1 MKQNLLVIFLNR
13 KEKIMIKNDKHSVAN
28 LLGTMIGVTVVFM
41 FLIVMIFL
49 LILVT
54 CLCIKGV
61 NWLV

>member
-1 MKQNLLVIFLNR
+1 MN
-13 KEKIMIKNDKHSVAN
+13 KNDKHSIAN
-28 LLGTMIGVTVVFM
+28 LLGTMIGVTVIFM
-41 FLIVMIFL
+41 VLIVMIFL

>member
-13 KEKIMIKNDKHSVAN
+13 KEKIMNNKNSVAN
-28 LLGTMIGVTVVFM
+28 ILGTMIGVTVVFM
-41 FLIVMIFL
+41 FLIVLIFL